1 MMISDRDKAANLQ
14 LLTKVLISEMMQQA
28 TACNHYCVY
37 LGSDTKFYTGT
48 SLKEFQ
54 TC

>member
-1 MMISDRDKAANLQ
+1 MISARDKPANLQ
-14 LLTKVLISEMMQQA
+14 LLTYKVLISEMVQQA

-37 LGSDTKFYTGT
+37 LGADTMFYKGT